1 MGIHNN
7 ETLCSVKGRE
17 FMELLCDI
25 SSVEELF
32 RASV

>member
-1 MGIHNN
+1 MGIHDN

-17 FMELLCDI
+17 FMELLCDV
-25 SSVEELF
+25 SSGEELF